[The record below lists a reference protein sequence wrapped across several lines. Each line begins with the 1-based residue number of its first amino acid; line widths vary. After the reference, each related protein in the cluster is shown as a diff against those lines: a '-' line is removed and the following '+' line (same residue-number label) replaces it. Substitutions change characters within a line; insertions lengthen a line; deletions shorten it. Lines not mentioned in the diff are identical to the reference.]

1 MPDWSIHLAIAK
13 RINDKLNLGKDLF
26 YYGNLLPDIDKSTL
40 ISRDETHYGNHTIPE
55 VIEREYNSLINILNN
70 YHDKKILIVGH
81 STSLASLF
89 SKWCEIGYTDS
100 YKFNGK
106 QFFDGKCGYCET
118 F

>member
-1 MPDWSIHLAIAK
+1 MTGWSIHLAIAK
-13 RINDKLNLGKDLF
+13 RINGKLNLGEDLF

-40 ISRDETHYGNHTIPE
+40 ISRDEAHYCNHTIPE

-81 STSLASLF
+81 STALASLF
-89 SKWCEIGYTDS
+89 SKWCEIGYTDG

-106 QFFDGKCGYCET
+106 QFFDGK
-118 F
+118 